1 MNKNVIAA
9 KKKEKYL
16 SFDVLLLMLI
26 ICMNVNR
33 HYLGSDREGIYYA
46 FYILFISVGLLTCY
60 AGGNHIEK
68 IRITADSVP
77 SVIAVSLLVAFSF
90 IRAPEHGIDGI
101 TAAAK
106 FLVSLIIALVA
117 STFSQNKIKKLY
129 TLIVV
134 YNVVYC
140 AVILYS
146 PQKATQLMMQR
157 GMNYLNITLTIGL
170 LLSLSLCYVLLSYY
184 SLSSRKT
191 FFVSIAISA
200 VALYTMTR
208 FNSRGSILLPIIST
222 GIILLMIAPNKPLRF
237 FGAVLAFG
245 GLVYFGF
252 QIYVN
257 NTSEYIHNRMLRLF
271 RDTNSETRIDIWGNY
286 VKNIIDRKWW
296 IAGGG
301 TNASRLELGYY
312 PHNLYLQLIGEF
324 GLIGLFA
331 GVAVT
336 VRIVRAIVYVQ
347 KFSRRSIRENFE
359 ISTIFYLTVSSVLY
373 YWFTFMKSF
382 SFYDACPLFVFCALL
397 IKVESLMKQQEAMI

>member
-1 MNKNVIAA
+1 MDKNVIVA

-26 ICMNVNR
+26 ICMNINR
-33 HYLGSDREGIYYA
+33 YYLGRDSNILYYA
-46 FYILFISVGLLTCY
+46 FYILFIIIGVFTCC
-60 AGGNHIEK
+60 ADGNHIER

-77 SVIAVSLLVAFSF
+77 SFIAVSLLVAFSF
-90 IRAPEHGIDGI
+90 IRAPEHGVDGI
-101 TAAAK
+101 IAAAK
-106 FLVSLIIALVA
+106 FLVSLIVALVA

-129 TLIVV
+129 TLIIV

-146 PQKATQLMMQR
+146 PQKATQQMVYG

-184 SLSSRKT
+184 SFSSRKT

-208 FNSRGSILLPIIST
+208 FNSRGSILLPIISM

-237 FGAVLAFG
+237 LGAVLVVG

-271 RDTNSETRIDIWGNY
+271 RDTNSESRIDIWGNY
-286 VKNIIDRKWW
+286 IETIIDRKWW
-296 IAGGG
+296 IVGGG

-324 GLIGLFA
+324 GLIGFFVGA
-331 GVAVT
+331 AFT
-336 VRIVRAIVYVQ
+336 IRIVRAIVYVH
-347 KFSRRSIRENFE
+347 KFSRRSIREYIE
-359 ISTIFYLTVSSVLY
+359 ILTIFYLTVSSVLY

>member
-1 MNKNVIAA
+1 MINNANDKEPLLNNINVIL
-9 KKKEKYL
+9 L
-16 SFDVLLLMLI
+16 SVI
-26 ICMNVNR
+26 ICMNTIRYYTGKDSNN
-33 HYLGSDREGIYYA
+33 IYYLFYA
-46 FYILFISVGLLTCY
+46 FFII
-60 AGGNHIEK
+60 GGSFAFFAEGNK
-68 IRITADSVP
+68 LIRIRIGVSSMP
-77 SVIAVSLLVAFSF
+77 SLLSIILLVLFLLV
-90 IRAPEHGIDGI
+90 RAPEYGIDGI
-101 TAAAK
+101 QAAMK
-106 FLVSLIIALVA
+106 LFVSIMVALVA
-117 STFSQNKIKKLY
+117 SSLSQSKIKNLY
-129 TLIVV
+129 ILIII
-134 YNVVYC
+134 YNLVYC
-140 AVILYS
+140 AVILSS
-146 PQKATQLMMQR
+146 PQRATRQMIYG

-170 LLSLSLCYVLLSYY
+170 MLSLSLCYVLLSYY
-184 SLSSRKT
+184 SISSRKT

-237 FGAVLAFG
+237 LGAVLVFG

-271 RDTNSETRIDIWGNY
+271 RDTNSESRIDIWGNY
-286 VKNIIDRKWW
+286 IETIIDRKWW
-296 IAGGG
+296 IVGGG
-301 TNASRLELGYY
+301 TNASRLKLGYY

-331 GVAVT
+331 GAVFT
-336 VRIVRAIVYVQ
+336 IRVFRAIVYVH

-359 ISTIFYLTVSSVLY
+359 ILTIFYLTVSSVLY

>member
-1 MNKNVIAA
+1 MIAA
-9 KKKEKYL
+9 KKIEKYL

-33 HYLGSDREGIYYA
+33 YYLGSDREGIYYA

-90 IRAPEHGIDGI
+90 IRAPEHGIDGF

-184 SLSSRKT
+184 SISSRKT

-336 VRIVRAIVYVQ
+336 VRIVRAIVYVH

-359 ISTIFYLTVSSVLY
+359 ILTIFYLTVSSVLY

>member
-1 MNKNVIAA
+1 MIITR
-9 KKKEKYL
+9 KKDKFPSL
-16 SFDVLLLMLI
+16 DLLLLMLI
-26 ICMNVNR
+26 ICMNINR
-33 HYLGSDREGIYYA
+33 YFLNTDSNTIYFV
-46 FYILFISVGLLTCY
+46 FYIVFILAGLLICY
-60 AGGNHIEK
+60 EDGCHIRI
-68 IRITADSVP
+68 IRITAYAVP

-170 LLSLSLCYVLLSYY
+170 LLSLSLCYVLLSFY
-184 SLSSRKT
+184 SISSRKI
-191 FFVSIAISA
+191 FFISITVSA

-208 FNSRGSILLPIIST
+208 FNSRGSILLPIISM

-237 FGAVLAFG
+237 LGAVLVVG

-271 RDTNSETRIDIWGNY
+271 RDTNSESRIDIWGNY
-286 VKNIIDRKWW
+286 IETIIDRKWW
-296 IAGGG
+296 IVGGG
-301 TNASRLELGYY
+301 TDASRLKLGYY

-331 GVAVT
+331 GVTVT
-336 VRIVRAIVYVQ
+336 VRIVRAIVYVH
-347 KFSRRSIRENFE
+347 KFSRRSVRENFE
-359 ISTIFYLTVSSVLY
+359 ILTIFYLTVSSVLY